1 MHFFIDIDL
10 QTFRKTGACKI
21 KNKRAFFTFGF
32 ASSVFVIILPLLILV
47 VNFARTIRQMWKKTS
62 FQQSAIRNERKQI
75 TTLLFSLTLVYI
87 ICFIPYV
94 IRLLL
99 VANGYLEDGSKVALI
114 MRQSTISFCLLTTI
128 SDPILYALCNKGF
141 RRELAK
147 TGDCSASKKTI
158 ASSRV

>member
-1 MHFFIDIDL
+1 M
-10 QTFRKTGACKI
+10 
-21 KNKRAFFTFGF
+21 KNKGAFYTLGF

-47 VNFARTIRQMWKKTS
+47 VNFARTIRQMWKKTL

-99 VANGYLEDGSKVALI
+99 IASGYLKDGSEVETV
-114 MRQSTISFCLLTTI
+114 MRQSTISICFLTTI
-128 SDPILYALCNKGF
+128 SDPILYALCNKSF
-141 RRELAK
+141 RRDLANS
-147 TGDCSASKKTI
+147 GGCSTSKETI
-158 ASSRV
+158 VSSRI